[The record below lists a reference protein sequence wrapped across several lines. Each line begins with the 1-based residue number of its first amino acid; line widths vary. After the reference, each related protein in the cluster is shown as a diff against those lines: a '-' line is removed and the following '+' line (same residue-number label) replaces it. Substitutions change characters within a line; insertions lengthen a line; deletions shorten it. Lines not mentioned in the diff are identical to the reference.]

1 MTIKDPQAEAVRLR
15 RKLFPGVLPVPVE
28 AIAKQ
33 SGIRVESISLDD
45 ELSGM
50 SFIKDGVAVIVVNSN
65 HHVNRRRFTI
75 AHELGHHI
83 LHESYLRNNVHVD
96 KVVLHRDSLSSDG
109 IDEKEVQA
117 NKFAA
122 ELLMPSIYL
131 MKINNVD
138 INDDAEVQ
146 VLAKRLKVS
155 AAALAYRLT
164 NIGKAK

>member
-15 RKLFPGVLPVPVE
+15 RKLSPGVLPVPVE

-65 HHVNRRRFTI
+65 HHINRRRFTI

-122 ELLMPSIYL
+122 ELLMPSIDL